1 MILAFPELI
10 LTDGE
15 ALIIINSLIIIDYLF

>member
-15 ALIIINSLIIIDYLF
+15 ALIIFNSLIIIDYLF